1 MSEPL
6 AGLSTWRPVM
16 RAAGFRCQC
25 TGACGNPHAK
35 SEGRCPREHDAYTSK
50 HGERVRLIAAPAD
63 PLTREVAAA
72 ATPVG
77 ALLAWCAPCHSAAT
91 RAARRAAAP
100 VADVPGLFEL

>member
-1 MSEPL
+1 M
-6 AGLSTWRPVM
+6 
-16 RAAGFRCQC
+16 
-25 TGACGNPHAK
+25 
-35 SEGRCPREHDAYTSK
+35 
-50 HGERVRLIAAPAD
+50 RLIAAPAD